1 MMTCLIVDDEPLAI
15 EVIKNYLERIP
26 ALKYITSF
34 SDAVAASE
42 FIHNHKKIDLLF
54 LDIQMPDVSGIEL
67 IKSLQIKPLVIFTTA
82 FSEYALDGYELDVV
96 DYLLKPISFSR
107 FEKSVN
113 KALELHSLRQQENK
127 NQVADDFIFIKSDY
141 AMVKI
146 NCSEIEYIEGM
157 DDYVKIFL
165 SNSKYPV
172 LSLSSMKA
180 MLDKLPEGQFK
191 RVHRSFIVPIQ
202 KIKSIR
208 NKKIILSNI
217 EVSIGDTYIESIQQ
231 WMKSK

>member
-15 EVIKNYLERIP
+15 EVIKNHLEKIP
-26 ALKYITSF
+26 ALKYVTSF
-34 SDAVAASE
+34 SDAIAASE

-54 LDIQMPDVSGIEL
+54 LDIQMPDISGIEL

-82 FSEYALDGYELDVV
+82 YSEFALDGYELDVV
-96 DYLLKPISFSR
+96 DYLLKPISFAR

-113 KALELHSLRQQENK
+113 KALELHLLRNQESIK
-127 NQVADDFIFIKSDY
+127 QFADKFIFVKSEY

-146 NCSEIEYIEGM
+146 NCSEIEHIEGM

-165 SNSKYPV
+165 SNSKHPV

-180 MLDKLPEGQFK
+180 ILDKLPDGQFI

-208 NKKIILSNI
+208 NKKIVLSNI
-217 EVSIGDTYIESIQQ
+217 EVSIGDTYIESIQE